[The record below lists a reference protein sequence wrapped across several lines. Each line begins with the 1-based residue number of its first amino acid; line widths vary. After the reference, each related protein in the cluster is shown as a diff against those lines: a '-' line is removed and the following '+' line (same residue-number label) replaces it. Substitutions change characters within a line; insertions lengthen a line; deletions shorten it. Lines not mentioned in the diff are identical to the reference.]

1 MLPGRQPSERDQTMR
16 LTFLA
21 PALLLI
27 AVFIYWPL
35 IYTFVLAFHQWNLTS
50 SEMRF
55 VGLTNFSGL
64 LDSPIFD
71 AALKNT
77 AIYIVGS
84 IPLKVLF
91 PLFIALAIWVVSPR
105 RGIVYK
111 SAIFLPTLMSFVVV
125 SLLWMWLL
133 NPLVGIG
140 NSVMAMLGLRL
151 PPLLSSPDTALW
163 TILAI
168 SSWKIMGFNM
178 LLYLAGLA
186 SVNRD
191 QIEAMRLD
199 GAGDVALFRYLIWP
213 TLSPTTFF
221 VLIVTVIFSIQQVF
235 TPIDILTHGGP
246 SNSTTNLFYMVY
258 QYAFQSF
265 NIGYGA
271 AGTVLIFAIIFVV
284 TAVKMRVLESRVHYQ

>member
-91 PLFIALAIWVVSPR
+91 PLFIALAIWVVSTR

-168 SSWKIMGFNM
+168 SAWKIMGFNM

-284 TAVKMRVLESRVHYQ
+284 TAVKMRILESRVHYQ